1 MTGVY
6 HQDLL
11 VTRQLLLEPA
21 QIIPRISV
29 RNDYR
34 LHTISMKRLI
44 VNADDFGMTHGI
56 NRGIIEA
63 TANGIVTAA
72 SIMVTGWAFEEAV
85 QLARENPNLDVG
97 LHLSLTVGR
106 PASDDPAVYRD
117 LASHGTFRLGNR
129 DLLINLILRKITPS
143 VLHREIEAQFKK
155 AVDTRLP
162 ITHIDG
168 HESIHLFPGIREIVF
183 QLMGRYGIPSMR
195 LSYERIGLRKVWK
208 LRRWKKASINLF
220 GLFHQRQIRRHGIRT
235 TDYYYGTF
243 DAGYLRKEELMAT
256 ISNLE
261 EGTSEIMCH
270 PGYRDESFVRI
281 CGGRYL
287 PDQELKALMDAEVQ
301 ELLHK
306 RSVHLVGFK
315 DL

>member
-1 MTGVY
+1 
-6 HQDLL
+6 
-11 VTRQLLLEPA
+11 
-21 QIIPRISV
+21 
-29 RNDYR
+29 
-34 LHTISMKRLI
+34 MKRLI

-63 TANGIVTAA
+63 TAHGIVTAA

-85 QLARENPNLDVG
+85 QLAAENPNLDVG
-97 LHLSLTVGR
+97 LHLSLTVGT
-106 PASDDPAVYRD
+106 PASGDPAVHRD

-129 DLLINLILRKITPS
+129 DLLIDLILRRIMPS

-155 AVDTRLP
+155 AVEARLP

-168 HESIHLFPGIREIVF
+168 HESIHLFPGIREVVF
-183 QLMGRYGIPSMR
+183 QLMGQYGIPSMR
-195 LSYERIGLRKVWK
+195 LSHERIGLRKVWRLK
-208 LRRWKKASINLF
+208 RWKKALINLF
-220 GLFHQRQIRRHGIRT
+220 GLLHRRQMRRHGIRT

-243 DAGYLRKEELMAT
+243 DAGYLGKGELMAM
-256 ISNLE
+256 ISNLK

-270 PGYRDESFVRI
+270 PGYRDESFDRI

-287 PDQELKALMDAEVQ
+287 PDQELTALMDAEVQ
-301 ELLHK
+301 DLLH
-306 RSVHLVGFK
+306 RRGVHLVSFK

>member
-1 MTGVY
+1 MAICVDRGRI
-6 HQDLL
+6 HADGK
-11 VTRQLLLEPA
+11 PA
-21 QIIPRISV
+21 
-29 RNDYR
+29 
-34 LHTISMKRLI
+34 
-44 VNADDFGMTHGI
+44 
-56 NRGIIEA
+56 NR
-63 TANGIVTAA
+63 TAG
-72 SIMVTGWAFEEAV
+72 AV
-85 QLARENPNLDVG
+85 LRKTE
-97 LHLSLTVGR
+97 T
-106 PASDDPAVYRD
+106 PAVEGD
-117 LASHGTFRLGNR
+117 F
-129 DLLINLILRKITPS
+129 
-143 VLHREIEAQFKK
+143 
-155 AVDTRLP
+155 
-162 ITHIDG
+162 
-168 HESIHLFPGIREIVF
+168 
-183 QLMGRYGIPSMR
+183 
-195 LSYERIGLRKVWK
+195 
-208 LRRWKKASINLF
+208 WKKASINLF